1 MPAFEHFQRLL
12 GHFCLYAIAFGGCV
26 LLVWWTCS
34 FAWNLLRRWIRLGL
48 VGMVVTALGFGLSF
62 AQGGA
67 KAPQASSGSPAR
79 LMAQCALQD
88 SAGEAS
94 DNDVA
99 DHAVTTLCFRRFDIS
114 DRDFCFEAAWP
125 EGMRFYDD
133 SLILYASS
141 DLTTNRWTEIATID
155 VRGRTDGVV
164 FEMSRDDLP
173 VELQQS
179 AVFFRMTGDV
189 LDGPVVEDSDGD
201 GLSDLLEE
209 QLGTNPLEADTDGDG
224 LSDGDEVSAGLDP
237 LDDDTDGDGLPDG
250 EEMSGGGDPLFAEV
264 VPNEPSGPHY
274 EFVGENVYT
283 TVFSN
288 EMTVASAPAGRLAD
302 DGWVP
307 RFGIEYDESW
317 MAPYER
323 QGVGS
328 RFRALHTGYYTFQL
342 EADDRATVA
351 IGETVITA
359 EYPDLGSPVTTF
371 MREGEERA
379 VTVSSMNR
387 GGPAR
392 LRFRRIDYTPHRPIR
407 LRNAFTSQTVYVER
421 GRSRENFTLLAVG
434 ANGGDFGGTLAFETE
449 SLERLQKIF
458 GMDLPSGTVAVGA
471 GEFWWRGCAFRGRA
485 PSVVPEDVKVIA
497 TFTEN
502 MTGDTLV
509 VTASVTV
516 VEIAEPP
523 AIKSLMFDAS
533 AMFFENSYRNLPGEE
548 MVPKRRQGAVLSYE
562 ISGGENGAFFML
574 DLQDGGA
581 AVSIEPG
588 LVPSGVL
595 QAGPNQTVSGTIP
608 FAPEEACVSVV
619 VVLDV
624 YDALTGFKRSRRVT
638 IPVIQV
644 ELTALY
650 DAPENDNIHRHV
662 FGVGEK
668 VRFRCYPE
676 GVPVR
681 YSAYRRAPSFEANY
695 YDRFLYNDDIYVGP
709 FTADR
714 PSVARVIY
722 GDSEYC
728 PAIEFVE
735 PQEIVTKGA
744 SWDGRCWPSG
754 DVGQGVLVTTNYIG
768 PMTVSFQGIMVAEIP
783 CKDVVPPTGYF
794 ASSDFTGSQVHDARR
809 GAGIAH
815 RIKSGNYWCVD
826 KAGGGRYQNWSAG
839 RLDWKIPIG
848 WFRLESDYDQDCV
861 IDSVAHA
868 NQTGETSRA
877 LYIGGSDNAYHQIM
891 SIDSS
896 GTCRVEKFG
905 HWLSRSQSCG
915 VFLDGER
922 LQWYH

>member
-1 MPAFEHFQRLL
+1 MTDFGDYQRLL
-12 GHFCLYAIAFGGCV
+12 TDFCLYAIAFGGCA
-26 LLVWWTCS
+26 LLVWWICS
-34 FAWNLLRRWIRLGL
+34 FTWDLLRRWIRLGL

-79 LMAQCALQD
+79 LIAQCALQD

-99 DHAVTTLCFRRFDIS
+99 DHAVTTLCFRRFDIA
-114 DRDFCFEAAWP
+114 DTDLCFEAAWP
-125 EGMRFYDD
+125 EGMSFYDD

-164 FEMSRDDLP
+164 FEMSRGDLP
-173 VELQQS
+173 SELQQS

-189 LDGPVVEDSDGD
+189 LEGPVVEDSDGD

-250 EEMSGGGDPLFAEV
+250 EEMSCGGDPLFAEV

-288 EMTVASAPAGRLAD
+288 EMTAASVPAGRLAD
-302 DGWVP
+302 DEWIP
-307 RFGIEYDESW
+307 RFGIEYDEPW

-323 QGVGS
+323 QGVGA

-342 EADDRATVA
+342 EADDRATVS
-351 IGETVITA
+351 IGETVVTA

-379 VTVSSMNR
+379 VTISSMNR

-407 LRNAFTSQTVYVER
+407 LRNAFSPQTVYVER
-421 GRSRENFTLLAVG
+421 GSSREGIALLSVS
-434 ANGGDFGGTLAFETE
+434 ANGGDLGGTLAFETE
-449 SLERLQKIF
+449 SLERLQKII
-458 GMDLPSGTVAVGA
+458 GMDLPSGTVSVGA
-471 GEFWWRGCAFRGRA
+471 GRSWWRGCAFRGRT

-523 AIKSLMFDAS
+523 AIKGLAFDSS
-533 AMFFENSYRNLPGEE
+533 AMFFEDPYRNLPDEA

-562 ISGGENGAFFML
+562 VFGGENGGSFTL
-574 DLQDGGA
+574 DIREGGS
-581 AVSIEPG
+581 AVSPGPG
-588 LVPSGVL
+588 LTADEPALV
-595 QAGPNQTVSGTIP
+595 GPNQTVRGTIP
-608 FAPEEACVSVV
+608 FEPEEACKSVT
-619 VVLDV
+619 VVLDLK
-624 YDALTGFKRSRRVT
+624 DALTGFRRSRRMT
-638 IPVIQV
+638 IPVIRV
-644 ELTALY
+644 ELTAVY
-650 DAPENDNIHRHV
+650 EAPENPCEHRHV
-662 FGVGEK
+662 YGVGEK

-676 GVPVR
+676 DVPVR
-681 YSAYRRAPSFEANY
+681 YSAYRRALLYEARY
-695 YDRFLYNDDIYVGP
+695 YDRFLYNDSVYVCP

-714 PSVARVIY
+714 PNVARVIY
-722 GDSEYC
+722 KDSEYC
-728 PAIEFVE
+728 PAIAFVE
-735 PQEIVTKGA
+735 PQAIVTTGA

-783 CKDVVPPTGYF
+783 CEDVVSPTGYF
-794 ASSDFTGSQVHDARR
+794 ASSDFTGSLVHDDLH

-815 RIKSGNYWCVD
+815 RIKAGNYWCVD
-826 KAGGGRYQNWSAG
+826 EAGGGRYPNWSAG
-839 RLDWKIPIG
+839 RLEWKIPIG
-848 WFRLESDYDQDCV
+848 WFRVRAESEDKHEIFKVDRMV
-861 IDSVAHA
+861 E
-868 NQTGETSRA
+868 GKEETRA
-877 LYIGGSDNAYHQIM
+877 LYVGGSPDVYRQVM
-891 SIDSS
+891 SIDSV
-896 GTCRVEKFG
+896 GTSRVEKFG
-905 HWLSRSQSCG
+905 HTLSRSRTCE
-915 VFLDGER
+915 VILDGER
-922 LQWYH
+922 LQWWH